1 MYIIIL
7 LGVKQNV
14 TFLHISTKVDGSK
27 AVLGSK
33 EIGDSNLKP
42 IGTSDNS
49 EL

>member
-1 MYIIIL
+1 M
-7 LGVKQNV
+7 GVKQNV